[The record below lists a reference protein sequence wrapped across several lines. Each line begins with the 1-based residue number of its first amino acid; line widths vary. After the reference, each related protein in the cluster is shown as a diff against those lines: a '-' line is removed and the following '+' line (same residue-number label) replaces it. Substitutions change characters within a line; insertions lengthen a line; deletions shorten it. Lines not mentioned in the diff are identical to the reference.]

1 MQIFRKE
8 PGVAL
13 KSGVFAAVASW
24 VIVAIPSLPECL
36 SDHGVCLLVS
46 PAVWLYW
53 APVFV
58 VVWAIAAVAAFAI
71 HRGKTGQ

>member
-1 MQIFRKE
+1 VQIFRKE
-8 PGVAL
+8 PGIAL

-46 PAVWLYW
+46 AAVWLYW
-53 APVFV
+53 VPVFL
-58 VVWAIAAVAAFAI
+58 VVWAIAGGAALAI
-71 HRGKTGQ
+71 RRRKTGQ

>member
-8 PGVAL
+8 PGIAL
-13 KSGVFAAVASW
+13 KSGIIAAVVSW
-24 VIVAIPSLPECL
+24 IVVAIPSLPECL

-46 PAVWLYW
+46 PAAWLYW

-58 VVWAIAAVAAFAI
+58 VAWAITAAIILAI
-71 HRGKTGQ
+71 RRKSARQ